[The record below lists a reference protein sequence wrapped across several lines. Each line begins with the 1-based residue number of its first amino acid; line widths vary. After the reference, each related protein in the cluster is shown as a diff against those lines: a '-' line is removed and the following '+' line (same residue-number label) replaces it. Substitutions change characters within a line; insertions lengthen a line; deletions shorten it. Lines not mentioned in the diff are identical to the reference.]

1 MTRVRHS
8 VAWSVRRIVLL
19 TLSPAPMIACS
30 SAAGGSSDASLPEA
44 PEGPIGQD
52 APSDADGLGESAA
65 ETCDASAYDDGGAG
79 TCSPHWIQGD
89 GCNGGAV
96 LFPCGLPDAPLSTS
110 TQGSYGL
117 CSTYC
122 MASDYFNGCQLRTAD
137 GGPGAP
143 ITSFIADAGTA
154 PTVVNCYFDHTGR
167 RPVTL
172 VGEPRGEARTVGDA
186 LARIAY
192 LEAASVEAFAD
203 LAEQLESHAAPGS
216 LVRRLREAA
225 MDEVR
230 HARTIGRL
238 ACVRGRRPPAVRC
251 RDAEARGLFAIALE
265 NAREGCVRETWG
277 AACAIVQSQRASDP
291 ELREAMRLIAR
302 DELRHAVLSWDV
314 AEWIA
319 ARLTNEE
326 RDCVD
331 AERSSAI
338 VQLQGELEHT
348 LPKDLAR
355 VLGFP
360 TRDEARAI
368 VSRMRVDVWREAA

>member
-1 MTRVRHS
+1 
-8 VAWSVRRIVLL
+8 
-19 TLSPAPMIACS
+19 
-30 SAAGGSSDASLPEA
+30 
-44 PEGPIGQD
+44 
-52 APSDADGLGESAA
+52 
-65 ETCDASAYDDGGAG
+65 
-79 TCSPHWIQGD
+79 
-89 GCNGGAV
+89 
-96 LFPCGLPDAPLSTS
+96 
-110 TQGSYGL
+110 
-117 CSTYC
+117 
-122 MASDYFNGCQLRTAD
+122 
-137 GGPGAP
+137 
-143 ITSFIADAGTA
+143 
-154 PTVVNCYFDHTGR
+154 
-167 RPVTL
+167 
-172 VGEPRGEARTVGDA
+172 
-186 LARIAY
+186 
-192 LEAASVEAFAD
+192 
-203 LAEQLESHAAPGS
+203 
-216 LVRRLREAA
+216 
-225 MDEVR
+225 
-230 HARTIGRL
+230 
-238 ACVRGRRPPAVRC
+238 VRC